1 MSGFEGQDVRT
12 MVMFGL
18 GEDAQWWVDENKDN
32 PREITRYVLFT
43 AAQFGQL
50 GALKKYMQYGMLP
63 RHTYTAKSSTAYISI
78 RK

>member
-50 GALKKYMQYGMLP
+50 GALKKYIQYGKLTG
-63 RHTYTAKSSTAYISI
+63 RHALINHRTSQ
-78 RK
+78 

>member
-18 GEDAQWWVDENKDN
+18 GEDAQWWVDENKDK

-50 GALKKYMQYGMLP
+50 GALKKYIQYGKLADT
-63 RHTYTAKSSTAYISI
+63 HALLNH
-78 RK
+78 